1 MVAEMQAVKY
11 GVIGIG
17 NMGANHARS
26 LHEMPEAN
34 LLAVADRNLEKAE
47 IVARLY
53 NCRAFTHHAEL
64 LGVEDVDAVSVCV
77 PTSMHL
83 DVAMECMRRGKH
95 VLVEKPIAASVDEA
109 HILVEFAR
117 KQGVQLMVGHI
128 ERFNPVVR
136 RVKEILDRGEIGR
149 VVSIMARRVGVFPPQ
164 IKDANIAVDLAIHD
178 IDIINLLLEDL
189 PVEVFTDKRRNHI
202 EHREDSVEFF
212 LRYREATAYVQ
223 ANWIT
228 PVKIRKLNITGTDG
242 YLEMDYMDQ
251 KIHFYKSNYEKYKE
265 VPGHIDGFSDYVLK
279 YMEPDLVEISVAKR
293 EPLKEELRFFI
304 HALRSGTPINNDH
317 AIRALEIAQRA

>member
-1 MVAEMQAVKY
+1 MKY
-11 GVIGIG
+11 GVIGVG

-26 LHEMPEAN
+26 VHEIPEAQ
-34 LLAVADRNLEKAE
+34 LVAVADANRTAAVNVAGLYGCQAMGDYRSLLEQ
-47 IVARLY
+47 
-53 NCRAFTHHAEL
+53 CD
-64 LGVEDVDAVSVCV
+64 VEAISVCV

-83 DVAMECMRRGKH
+83 EVAIECMQHGKH
-95 VLVEKPIAASVDEA
+95 VLLEKPIAATVADA
-109 HILVEFAR
+109 RRLQEFAR
-117 KQGVQLMVGHI
+117 EQGVQMMVGHI

-178 IDIINLLLEDL
+178 LDIVNLLLGEL
-189 PVEVFTDKRRNHI
+189 PMDVSSSKRRNHV

-242 YLEMDYMDQ
+242 YLEMDYISQ
-251 KIHFYKSNYEKYKE
+251 KIQFYKSNYEKYRE

-279 YMEPDLVEISVAKR
+279 YMEPELVEISVAKR
-293 EPLKEELRFFI
+293 EPLKEEIRWFI
-304 HALRSGTPINNDH
+304 GAVRRGDPINNEH
-317 AIRALEIAQRA
+317 AIDALAIALKA